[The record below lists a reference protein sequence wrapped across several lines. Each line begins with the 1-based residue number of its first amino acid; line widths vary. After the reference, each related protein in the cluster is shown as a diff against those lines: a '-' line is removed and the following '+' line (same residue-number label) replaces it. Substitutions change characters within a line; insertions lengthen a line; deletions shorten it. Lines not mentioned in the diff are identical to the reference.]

1 MDEDRQLYGNKSE
14 QDSAKPTSIG
24 DSELPDATE
33 RGAGSGST
41 RLEGQPVDTAG
52 SQPDTSAALVWSLV
66 LSVLKFKRGTFQRI
80 GSDLTS
86 TKPAIAVYGIT
97 CALSLL
103 ASLLQPD
110 FFAEIDQLAENT
122 ALPSVGRDYFR
133 FLGGLDRST
142 AVPLIMVESFA
153 TGVGFL
159 LFYILILKSLF
170 WFSGR
175 EVPTF
180 RVWFAAFAFA
190 SVPNPLHA
198 VPMVGPAAAMVY
210 IALLRI
216 TAIRELARISISEA
230 VLYWL
235 GTFVLPVIVAV
246 VVVIVY
252 GAAALTGL

>member
-1 MDEDRQLYGNKSE
+1 MDEEREVQGS
-14 QDSAKPTSIG
+14 DSAQGRAKLPSMS
-24 DSELPDATE
+24 DSELSDSSQFDEGGARPHFE
-33 RGAGSGST
+33 GHRG
-41 RLEGQPVDTAG
+41 DTAG
-52 SQPDTSAALVWSLV
+52 SEPNISAALVWSLV

-122 ALPSVGRDYFR
+122 ALPSIGRDYFR
-133 FLGGLDRST
+133 FLGGLDRSA
-142 AVPLIMVESFA
+142 AVPLIMVETFA

-159 LFYILILKSLF
+159 LVDILILKSLF

-190 SVPNPLHA
+190 SVPNPLNA
-198 VPMVGPAAAMVY
+198 VPMVGPAAATVY
-210 IALLRI
+210 IALLQI
-216 TAIRELARISISEA
+216 TAIRELARISNSEA

-235 GTFVLPVIVAV
+235 GAFVLPVIVAV
-246 VVVIVY
+246 VVVLVY
-252 GAAALTGL
+252 GAAA